1 MYIIII
7 MSDVDNGLYYTIEEV
22 AKYRKQLLPSN
33 SVPNY
38 AILYIST
45 DNSELRQ
52 KYFSLSQAH
61 NNKMFT
67 SVYPDSGV
75 DLYVPD
81 DVTFNKHFESKFI
94 DMQIKTKMV
103 YHDTTNMSLIGCGF
117 YTHPRSSIS
126 KTPLMLA
133 NHTGVIDSGYRGNLI
148 GAFRWLPSGED
159 TSYTVIQYTRLLQIC
174 HPSLCPIY
182 IQVVD
187 KIDDTTERGSGGFGS
202 TGK

>member
-1 MYIIII
+1 
-7 MSDVDNGLYYTIEEV
+7 MSDFDNGLYYKMAGVT
-22 AKYRKQLLPSN
+22 KYRKHLHQSN

-38 AILYIST
+38 AVLYIST

-52 KYFSLSQAH
+52 KYTSLSQAH
-61 NNKMFT
+61 NDKMFT

-81 DVTFNKHFESKFI
+81 DVTFDKHFESKFI
-94 DMQIKTKMV
+94 DMQIKTKMI
-103 YHDTTNMSLIGCGF
+103 YHDTATMSRICCGF

-148 GAFRWLPSGED
+148 VAFRWLPSGED
-159 TSYTVIQYTRLLQIC
+159 TSYTVIQHTRLLQVC
-174 HPSLCPIY
+174 HPSLCPVY

-187 KIDDTTERGSGGFGS
+187 EIEDTTERGSGGFGS

>member
-1 MYIIII
+1 MTDI
-7 MSDVDNGLYYTIEEV
+7 DNGLYYKIEEV
-22 AKYRKQLLPSN
+22 TKYRKQILPTN

-45 DNSELRQ
+45 DNTELHQ
-52 KYFSLSQAH
+52 KYVSLSQTH
-61 NNKMFT
+61 NEKMFI
-67 SVYPDSGV
+67 SHYPDSGV
-75 DLYVPD
+75 DLYVPND
-81 DVTFNKHFESKFI
+81 ITFDKHFESKFI

-103 YHDTTNMSLIGCGF
+103 YHDTTTMTKIGCGF
-117 YTHPRSSIS
+117 YTYPRSSIS
-126 KTPLMLA
+126 KTPLMLS

-148 GAFRWLPSGED
+148 GAFRWLPSNKD
-159 TSYTVIQYTRLLQIC
+159 TTYTVTQYTRLLQVC
-174 HPSLCPIY
+174 HPSLCPVY

>member
-1 MYIIII
+1 MTD
-7 MSDVDNGLYYTIEEV
+7 SDNGLYYKIEEV
-22 AKYRKQLLPSN
+22 TKYRKQILPTN

-45 DNSELRQ
+45 DNTELHK
-52 KYFSLSQAH
+52 KYVSLSQTH
-61 NNKMFT
+61 NEKMFI
-67 SVYPDSGV
+67 SHYPDSGV
-75 DLYVPD
+75 DLYVPND
-81 DVTFNKHFESKFI
+81 ITFDKHFESKFI

-103 YHDTTNMSLIGCGF
+103 YHDTTTMTKIGCGF
-117 YTHPRSSIS
+117 YTYPRSSIS
-126 KTPLMLA
+126 KTPLMLS

-148 GAFRWLPSGED
+148 GAFRWLPSNED
-159 TSYTVIQYTRLLQIC
+159 TTYTVTQYTRLLQVC
-174 HPSLCPIY
+174 HPSLCPVY

>member
-1 MYIIII
+1 VYIIII
-7 MSDVDNGLYYTIEEV
+7 MSDFDNGLYYKMAGVT
-22 AKYRKQLLPSN
+22 KYRKHLHPSN

-38 AILYIST
+38 AVLYIST

-52 KYFSLSQAH
+52 KYTSLSQAH
-61 NNKMFT
+61 NDKMFT

-81 DVTFNKHFESKFI
+81 DVTFDKHFESKFI
-94 DMQIKTKMV
+94 DMQIKTKMI
-103 YHDTTNMSLIGCGF
+103 YHDTATMSRIGCGF

-159 TSYTVIQYTRLLQIC
+159 TSYTVIQHTRLLQVC
-174 HPSLCPIY
+174 HPSLCPVY

-187 KIDDTTERGSGGFGS
+187 EIEDTTERGSGGFGS